1 MTPFRYS
8 AWDGTQQIEW
18 FTPEEALDHIA
29 GEMLEGGDLRSIMN
43 RLMRQGANFRDGR
56 CMPGMR
62 ELLDRARQ
70 RREQALMQHN
80 LDGVFDDIQRQLE
93 EIIEAERRT
102 VEQRLHD
109 AGAPQGQP
117 PEGAPDGQ
125 QPSAQ
130 GQGVEGAQDSSG
142 ARGAQASRV
151 SAGQPSGGGS
161 RGGDAGSDGANDD
174 QFRDMLRN
182 IAQQRRDQLE
192 ALPPDAG
199 GRIQQ
204 LRDYDFMDP
213 EARERFDEL
222 LKQLQQQMLQNYF
235 EGMQQSLQS
244 LTQDDLKRT
253 QQMVHDL
260 NAMLRQRLNGQE
272 PDFDRFMQQYGD
284 AFPDGIQD
292 LDQLMD
298 YLQDQVQQMQSLMR
312 SMAPD
317 QRAQLESLMEGLLRD
332 NRLQIDLMEMAGLM
346 QQLRPGAQGNEFPFI
361 GDDPLSLQDALR
373 VMGELNDVEALERA
387 LDRAM
392 RMNDVEA
399 IDPDEI
405 ARILGEDAGHIAEQ
419 LRQMLKM
426 LEDAGILRK
435 RGNEWE
441 LTPRAVRKVGERALR
456 DIFGDIESSTT
467 GDHTLSQRGAG
478 VERMDETRPYMWG
491 DSFGLVDTHR
501 TVLNAVTRGGPQ
513 KPVRLS
519 VDDFEVNPTQALTSC
534 ATVIMLDMSYSMMHG
549 GRFQAG
555 RKIALALD
563 TLIRAKFPKDEL
575 HVVAFSYLVATLKP
589 QMLLDDYWIEYGG
602 GTNYQQALRQ
612 ARQILRKYHVGT
624 RQIVFITDGEPTTYS
639 QWSGVDP
646 APDRSMGYRRLPGAL
661 QETLREVVRCTKD
674 DITINTFVLDSHPH
688 MGDFLRTMAK
698 INKGRVFFGSAS
710 ELGQYILLDYVN
722 NKKTLIK

>member
-56 CMPGMR
+56 RMPGMR

-142 ARGAQASRV
+142 ARGAQASRG

>member
-62 ELLDRARQ
+62 ELLDLARQ

-674 DITINTFVLDSHPH
+674 YITINTFVLDSHPH